1 MNAKLSPSFMLHY
14 FMAVTSQA
22 ASLALV
28 IILLVVALSLALPFA
43 KLKKEQQ
50 PYLKALQTVEQ
61 KISKPVRSVLPV
73 RIGGHD
79 MTGVMILI
87 GSLGL
92 SLWLNG
98 FSYRSRHRAEYIKY
112 KSSIEEMR
120 ARKNVSEFDMQLSPL
135 STKLDQLKTATK
147 KDREQIIRE
156 FAETKR
162 KLDEMGRDLAFLAI
176 DIVDSTGMKIDED
189 KAVVQHDFIQYRNF
203 VSRILEENNCLKSSW
218 TPDGVMTCFSTVDGA
233 VKTATAVIDG
243 LEAFNREVKQMKRD
257 FAVRCGV
264 NSGFVIYDESMPLE
278 MISDRA
284 IDIAGHMQKYAE
296 TNTVNIAKPAI
307 EPLHERTGFS
317 PSGKVVDGYEVY
329 AWKRGLG

>member
-1 MNAKLSPSFMLHY
+1 MNARLSPAFMLHY
-14 FMAVTSQA
+14 FISVTSQV

-28 IILLVVALSLALPFA
+28 IVLVLVALSFAVPFV

-61 KISKPVRSVLPV
+61 KISNPVRSVLPV
-73 RIGGHD
+73 RIGGRD
-79 MTGVMILI
+79 MTGMIILV

-98 FSYRSRHRAEYIKY
+98 FSYRSRHRAEYSKY
-112 KSSIEEMR
+112 KRSIEEMR
-120 ARKNVSEFDMQLSPL
+120 EQKNIPEFDMQHSSLRA
-135 STKLDQLKTATK
+135 KLDQLKTAKK

-189 KAVVQHDFIQYRNF
+189 KAVVQHDFIRYRNF
-203 VSRILEENNCLKSSW
+203 VSRILEENQCLKSAW
-218 TPDGVMTCFSTVDGA
+218 TPDGVMTCFPTVDGA
-233 VKTATAVIDG
+233 VKTATSVIGG
-243 LEAFNREVKQMKRD
+243 LEVFNKDIKQMKRN
-257 FAVRCGV
+257 FTVRCGV

-296 TNTVNIAKPAI
+296 PNTVNIAKPAI

-329 AWKRGLG
+329 AWKQGSG